1 MRGRSPELWLPGGTP
16 APQTWRRTL
25 EVCMWSGPAFQGCH
39 SAPVKR
45 ALQQELLYP
54 TSSLSLFNPGYF
66 RGSKPRPS
74 SAFYIRAQQTC
85 SIKGL
90 IVNILGFTDYAVSVA
105 TTQLCCDTKAANEPS
120 HIPM

>member
-45 ALQQELLYP
+45 ALPAGVALPDFLTEPFQPWLLQGFKAQ
-54 TSSLSLFNPGYF
+54 TKLSLLHQGSANMFYKGPDSKYF
-66 RGSKPRPS
+66 RLYRL
-74 SAFYIRAQQTC
+74 C
-85 SIKGL
+85 S
-90 IVNILGFTDYAVSVA
+90 LGCNHSTV
-105 TTQLCCDTKAANEPS
+105 L
-120 HIPM
+120 